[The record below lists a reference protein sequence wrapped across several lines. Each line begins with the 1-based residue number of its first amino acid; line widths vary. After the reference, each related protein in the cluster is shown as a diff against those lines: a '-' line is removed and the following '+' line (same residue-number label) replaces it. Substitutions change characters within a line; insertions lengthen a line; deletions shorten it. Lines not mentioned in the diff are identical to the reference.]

1 MFNCSICLTLQT
13 ADVGFQ
19 WKCFK
24 IGQEIKPLKWMICLK
39 LVWQPALIQLGP
51 NIPLKL
57 DNMFFKKYYKLL
69 QLSVIL
75 YKQFCHLD
83 GSALAGLPVHNSF
96 GGFELLWMV

>member
-51 NIPLKL
+51 NIPSKL
-57 DNMFFKKYYKLL
+57 DNIFFLNIINCYNF
-69 QLSVIL
+69 QLYCINN
-75 YKQFCHLD
+75 F
-83 GSALAGLPVHNSF
+83 AI
-96 GGFELLWMV
+96 